1 MNHQDDILLKP
12 TMVFAFIKTL
22 PLLLLSLTFL
32 FLAWKLSPYFI
43 VFAIAVTGVAWY
55 RMLFLRNCE
64 YRIGLEYIQITTGI
78 FFRRV
83 DQVEMFRIKDYVIT
97 RSLLLQLFRLMDVML
112 KSTDSETP
120 IVWLRGIPLS
130 DVIETIRKRV
140 QEARK
145 SNKIVELN

>member
-43 VFAIAVTGVAWY
+43 VFAIAVTGIAWY

-78 FFRRV
+78 FFKRV

-112 KSTDSETP
+112 ISTDSETP

-130 DVIETIRKRV
+130 DIIETIRERV